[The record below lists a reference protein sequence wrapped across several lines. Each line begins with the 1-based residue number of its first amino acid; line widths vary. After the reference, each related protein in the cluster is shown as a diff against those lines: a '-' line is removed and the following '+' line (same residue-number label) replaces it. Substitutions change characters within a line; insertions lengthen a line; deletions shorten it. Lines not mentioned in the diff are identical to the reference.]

1 MKDRLFEDGK
11 FVSSV
16 MCKLMWNLEQL
27 CYIAIAAFLFFTAK
41 TFYCFY
47 FLLEV
52 TPIILVLSESTYNSW
67 E

>member
-27 CYIAIAAFLFFTAK
+27 CYIAIAAFLFFTADI
-41 TFYCFY
+41 
-47 FLLEV
+47 LLEV